1 MADGT
6 MNRRTTPIDAGH
18 TIGEASER
26 LGVSVHTLRY
36 YETAGLLT
44 GIGRRAN
51 GHRSYTD
58 DDLRYLD
65 LLRCLRL
72 TGLPIVD
79 VRRFSAMVRKGQDS
93 IPERLALL
101 DRHRRAIEGQRLLL
115 DRAAALVD
123 DKLARY
129 REMTR

>member
-1 MADGT
+1 MANGT
-6 MNRRTTPIDAGH
+6 MNRRTIPIKAGH
-18 TIGEASER
+18 TIGEASKR

-79 VRRFSAMVRKGQDS
+79 VRRFSCMVRKGQDTV
-93 IPERLALL
+93 PERLALL
-101 DRHRRAIEGQRLLL
+101 DRHRQVIEDQRLLL

-123 DKLARY
+123 EKLARY
-129 REMTR
+129 RDMTQ